1 MLKYPSMRSL
11 DKTLDVLD
19 ILMERGSAGVT
30 EISRELGLNKNNV
43 FRILVTLEEHKLVE
57 KEEETE
63 KYRLSTGSVALGYGF
78 IQKHPLTKLSIPVL
92 KSLRFKL
99 GETVNLAMLGEKQQY
114 VIYVASEETIKPV
127 KIKSRLG
134 RRFRINSKL
143 SSARAIKRA
152 LMGEPG
158 FVFATE
164 KDEKVGISGGACTI
178 RDYRGR
184 PIGAVEV
191 LAPLY
196 RMPVE
201 MVEKE
206 IKPLLEDSALDISLK
221 LGYWD

>member
-1 MLKYPSMRSL
+1 MRSL
-11 DKTLDVLD
+11 EKTLDVLD
-19 ILMERGSAGVT
+19 LLMEKGTAGVT

-43 FRILVTLEEHKLVE
+43 FRILVTLEEHGLVE
-57 KEEETE
+57 KEEETD
-63 KYRLSTGSVALGYGF
+63 KYKLSVGSVALGYGF

-92 KSLRFKL
+92 KSLRFRL
-99 GETVNLAMLGEKQQY
+99 GETVNLAMLEEKQQY

-134 RRFRINSKL
+134 RRFSINSKV
-143 SSARAIKRA
+143 SSAKAIKKG

-158 FVFATE
+158 FVFALE
-164 KDEKVGISGGACTI
+164 VDEKVGTAGGACVI
-178 RDYRGR
+178 RDYKGR

-191 LAPLY
+191 LAPSY
-196 RMPVE
+196 RLPPDLI
-201 MVEKE
+201 EKE

>member
-1 MLKYPSMRSL
+1 MRSL
-11 DKTLDVLD
+11 EKTLDVLD
-19 ILMERGSAGVT
+19 LLMAKGTAGVT

-43 FRILVTLEEHKLVE
+43 FRILVTLEEHGLVE
-57 KEEETE
+57 KEEETD
-63 KYRLSTGSVALGYGF
+63 KYKLSVGSVALGYGF

-92 KSLRFKL
+92 KSLRFRL
-99 GETVNLAMLGEKQQY
+99 GETVNLAMLEEKQQY

-134 RRFRINSKL
+134 RRFSINSKV
-143 SSARAIKRA
+143 SSAKAIKKG

-158 FVFATE
+158 FVFALE
-164 KDEKVGISGGACTI
+164 VDEKVGTAGGACVI
-178 RDYRGR
+178 RDYKGR

-191 LAPLY
+191 LAPSY
-196 RMPVE
+196 RLPPDLI
-201 MVEKE
+201 EKE